1 MQTRLSTEERQA
13 EIVEAA
19 LRLARE
25 SSPALIT
32 TGDIA
37 AAIGVTQGAVFKHFA
52 TKDAIWLA
60 AMRWVRETL
69 LRKLQAAADESAT
82 PLDAL
87 AAMFRAHVEFVI
99 AHPGVPRFIFH
110 ELQQPADSA
119 AKLEV
124 RGVLQGYRKLLL
136 GQLAESIDQR
146 QVSPGLD
153 PEAAATSFIGLI
165 QGLVMQSM
173 LAGRPGAMRQ
183 PAERVLAL
191 YLRGIGATP

>member
-1 MQTRLSTEERQA
+1 MKMRFSTEVRQA
-13 EIVEAA
+13 EIVATA

-32 TGDIA
+32 TADIA
-37 AAIGVTQGAVFKHFA
+37 TAIGITQGAVFKHFA
-52 TKDAIWLA
+52 TKDAIWLG

-69 LRKLQAAADESAT
+69 LQTLQDAADQAAS
-82 PLDAL
+82 PVDAL
-87 AAMFRAHVEFVI
+87 AAMFHAHVEFVI

-124 RGVLQGYRKLLL
+124 RAVLQGYRKMLL
-136 GQLAESIDQR
+136 GRLNQSIQ
-146 QVSPGLD
+146 QKLVSQDVD
-153 PEAAATSFIGLI
+153 PQAAATSFIGLI

-173 LAGRPGAMRQ
+173 LTGRTAAMRKH
-183 PAERVLAL
+183 ADAIFVL
-191 YLRGIGATP
+191 YRRGLGEAS

>member
-1 MQTRLSTEERQA
+1 MPIRLSTDERQA
-13 EIVEAA
+13 EIVQAA

-32 TGDIA
+32 TADIA
-37 AAIGVTQGAVFKHFA
+37 EAIGVTQGAVFKHFP

-69 LRKLQAAADESAT
+69 LQTLQAAADQAAT
-82 PLDAL
+82 PLEAL
-87 AAMFRAHVEFVI
+87 AAMFQAHVDFVV

-124 RGVLQGYRKLLL
+124 RAVLQGYRKLLL
-136 GQLAESIDQR
+136 GQLAASIQQG
-146 QVSPGLD
+146 QVSAQLD
-153 PEAAATSFIGLI
+153 PQVAATSFIGLI

-173 LAGRPGAMRQ
+173 LTGRTAAMRQ
-183 PAERVLAL
+183 QADAVFAL
-191 YLRGIGATP
+191 YRRGLGEAP